1 MTQRSP
7 LAPANEQPDRPCA
20 EQYSCIDE
28 PGADDELMA
37 RADLCLRDQALVHG
51 PADLTDPPEHCGQ
64 VGDPVVFPADAQIAE
79 REDSEHGNQRRH
91 TQLAG
96 DGQDHEIEQQDV
108 RSQLVRDD
116 DPGRYQREA
125 NGDADA
131 GASGREVQNRSP
143 P

>member
-1 MTQRSP
+1 MSSP
-7 LAPANEQPDRPCA
+7 IAPGV

-28 PGADDELMA
+28 PGADDGRRPA
-37 RADLCLRDQALVHG
+37 VNLCLCDQALVHG

-64 VGDPVVFPADAQIAE
+64 VGDPVVLPADAQIAE

-125 NGDADA
+125 NRDADA
-131 GASGREVQNRSP
+131 GASGREVQSRSP